1 VRNENRQGIQVDLI
15 SGFSLLST
23 LFFYFVRCPS
33 NDSQAHLR
41 HRELAGTVASFRTW
55 RGSRC
60 SLAQDP
66 AISGGQLNPYYIY
79 FSPLLIGGNSAKP
92 PSPAHIV

>member
-1 VRNENRQGIQVDLI
+1 MRNESRHGIQADLI
-15 SGFSLLST
+15 SGFSLLYP
-23 LFFYFVRCPS
+23 LFFYFIRCPS

-55 RGSRC
+55 RGSRR

-79 FSPLLIGGNSAKP
+79 FSPFLIGGNSAKP
-92 PSPAHIV
+92 PSLARII